1 MGRNKSSPGLG
12 SHPHKLPG
20 HPRPVTGTVPIN
32 HPQGSLLNCS
42 WEDSGMKYV
51 CMFRGA
57 ESIPNIQPTYGYIS
71 LWFYYHKH
79 TMAPSHP
86 GNLHSTCSIYPFSST
101 WAGPYRSV
109 RAMCGYKTCL
119 TGTVQLIAYSD
130 TISPAVQERYR
141 NMPGLPRMRNCLIH
155 ICELCNA
162 AAPLFRPSA
171 QSEKS
176 TLWRGPFW
184 TSEPGNLCIQW
195 VNNHA

>member
-1 MGRNKSSPGLG
+1 M
-12 SHPHKLPG
+12 HV
-20 HPRPVTGTVPIN
+20 PRSRT
-32 HPQGSLLNCS
+32 HPQ
-42 WEDSGMKYV
+42 YPT
-51 CMFRGA
+51 
-57 ESIPNIQPTYGYIS
+57 SIRIYIYIS

-86 GNLHSTCSIYPFSST
+86 GHLHSTCSIHPFFST

-130 TISPAVQERYR
+130 TISPAVQELYR
-141 NMPGLPRMRNCLIH
+141 NMPGLPECRATPFTFVSSAMLQ
-155 ICELCNA
+155 L
-162 AAPLFRPSA
+162 PLFRPSA